1 MVAMGVL
8 ARDHAQLPI
17 HDRQSDGIV
26 GTILLALAWV
36 VQYKLVARFPDVYL
50 TLHLDLLALWM
61 FLLGSCVLLFGTRP
75 TLRHR
80 GSWLILLL
88 TFPFPIRLLTLLLG
102 GTAASASTV
111 IIGIAVASAALAAGP
126 NMSRV
131 AIGTATAGVA
141 GATTLTLMH
150 LVAPATS
157 PALVIVGPAFVAG
170 LSAGIAL
177 YIDDV
182 IRFGVT
188 NNLVR
193 MPARPVVARGS
204 WRVVATVAV
213 ATAAIAVVMVPS
225 GDIRPSAT
233 GHRSLETTGAPVVPD
248 LWDQTD
254 LIRYDFAGR
263 LYGKG
268 GSMTRQRLTAR
279 SADPA
284 WDSEGRRRV
293 IVVDTITTRDRSC
306 WRSTPCTWST
316 TCPGATE
323 LDRPG
328 VVGQRG
334 DRSTRHP
341 RRRQALSHLHPSDLA
356 VERRSGGPEHP
367 DARRRRPP
375 RRSTVPHPS
384 THPGLQRRRLP
395 RHPPAGRRDRPG
407 RATGVQ
413 GPRHAHRHGTID
425 GGPAGRHRCAA
436 GHRAVST
443 HPAASPCRPPWTA
456 PTVEEALTDSVDG
469 IRVCR
474 PHLSAS
480 VAFVPWQKW
489 SLVAV
494 AGIALA
500 GLVFVTTGTL
510 TVLAAVATFAYVATI
525 IDRVVLFRRGLAS
538 GPIRV
543 SDEAARAVADEDLP
557 NYTVLVPAYDE
568 PEVVGGL
575 VAAMESLDYPRD
587 KLQVL
592 LLLEED
598 DDVTIAAAA
607 DVMTSGAVTVLLV
620 PAAQPRTKPKA
631 SNFGLHF
638 ATGDIVTIYG
648 RRDVPDPLQLRR
660 VAVAFD
666 DLDDDVACVQAR
678 LDFHNSGDNVL
689 TAWFTA
695 DYGLWFGFLL
705 PGLMASRSPIPLG
718 GTSNHLRRRVL
729 DEIGAWDPFNVTEDA
744 DLGIRI
750 AVHGMRTAVLDST
763 TWEEANVDAI
773 NWIRQRSRWYKG
785 YLQTFLV
792 HMRSP

>member
-1 MVAMGVL
+1 M
-8 ARDHAQLPI
+8 
-17 HDRQSDGIV
+17 
-26 GTILLALAWV
+26 
-36 VQYKLVARFPDVYL
+36 
-50 TLHLDLLALWM
+50 
-61 FLLGSCVLLFGTRP
+61 
-75 TLRHR
+75 
-80 GSWLILLL
+80 
-88 TFPFPIRLLTLLLG
+88 
-102 GTAASASTV
+102 
-111 IIGIAVASAALAAGP
+111 
-126 NMSRV
+126 
-131 AIGTATAGVA
+131 
-141 GATTLTLMH
+141 
-150 LVAPATS
+150 
-157 PALVIVGPAFVAG
+157 
-170 LSAGIAL
+170 
-177 YIDDV
+177 
-182 IRFGVT
+182 
-188 NNLVR
+188 
-193 MPARPVVARGS
+193 
-204 WRVVATVAV
+204 
-213 ATAAIAVVMVPS
+213 
-225 GDIRPSAT
+225 
-233 GHRSLETTGAPVVPD
+233 
-248 LWDQTD
+248 
-254 LIRYDFAGR
+254 
-263 LYGKG
+263 
-268 GSMTRQRLTAR
+268 
-279 SADPA
+279 
-284 WDSEGRRRV
+284 
-293 IVVDTITTRDRSC
+293 
-306 WRSTPCTWST
+306 
-316 TCPGATE
+316 
-323 LDRPG
+323 
-328 VVGQRG
+328 
-334 DRSTRHP
+334 
-341 RRRQALSHLHPSDLA
+341 
-356 VERRSGGPEHP
+356 
-367 DARRRRPP
+367 
-375 RRSTVPHPS
+375 S
-384 THPGLQRRRLP
+384 THPGGVPLP
-395 RHPPAGRRDRPG
+395 PTVD
-407 RATGVQ
+407 
-413 GPRHAHRHGTID
+413 GT
-425 GGPAGRHRCAA
+425 
-436 GHRAVST
+436 
-443 HPAASPCRPPWTA
+443 
-456 PTVEEALTDSVDG
+456 TVEEALTDSVDG
-469 IRVCR
+469 IRVGR

-494 AGIALA
+494 AGIVSA

-557 NYTVLVPAYDE
+557 SYTVLVPAYDE

-631 SNFGLHF
+631 CNFGLHF
-638 ATGDIVTIYG
+638 ATGDIVTIYDAE
-648 RRDVPDPLQLRR
+648 DVPDPLQLRR

-792 HMRSP
+792 HMRSPVRVARTLGPVGTFRLATLFAGTPLIACLNVAFWFMLIVWILGQPTEITEILPPAIYYPSLVSMILGNSATVYMTLIAIREDDRPELFWPALIVPFYWVLMGIAAVKGTWQLLRNPSYWEKTAHGIGSSSTPSPAAPPPVAET